1 MMKKHMEEVK
11 QVMVWINEKLETTG
25 KKLVKKVDK
34 VWKVGK
40 KTTESM
46 ENIQNQLQK
55 QQNSRTE
62 NATGRKR
69 SKEKQKVDPL
79 CRVSHLSKK

>member
-1 MMKKHMEEVK
+1 MKKDIKVMKLGILCAIRSVK
-11 QVMVWINEKLETTG
+11 DMQETVLERWNFWTEKTDENLEII
-25 KKLVKKVDK
+25 KKD
-34 VWKVGK
+34 
-40 KTTESM
+40 
-46 ENIQNQLQK
+46 LQK

-79 CRVSHLSKK
+79 CRVSHLSKN